1 MGSSDLKKRPYGAAD
16 DALKQIPV
24 HSEHIPGAAI
34 LHPARRALQYLTLL
48 ILILIPLTGLFRIDM
63 AAGTFILLG
72 RQVWFSDI
80 TIIFGFWLFV
90 ASLLVMSYSLVGSAF
105 CGWMCPQNTASE
117 FADMLTRKLLGR
129 SADMMDIS
137 GRKMQV
143 ARRNQSL
150 LNYLLFGIGVLL
162 PAMIYGLIPLLY
174 FNSPSVIWSFMTFS
188 DSARETG
195 SLYWIYFIFTA
206 LFLIDIAAV
215 RHFWCKNICF
225 YRVWQESF
233 KKPES
238 LRIHYDAQRS
248 DHCAGCHYCVDAC
261 FFDLDPRST
270 GVIDNCV
277 NCGACVTAC
286 DELHSKSK
294 KLEGPGLLSFVSGMQ
309 GDSSRRGHPV
319 LGFLARTRKS
329 LLATLAGLLLFGIGI
344 GSYQSEHLS
353 VYKEAEGK
361 GGKILDYRVHLAH
374 KLFKPT
380 DITLQVE
387 GLDPSMYEL
396 KQKHVHFDTAGSADV
411 MLHLHAN
418 MSAGLHRFIVRAHAG
433 NGWSDSFR
441 VTHFV
446 ADKQQSGG

>member
-1 MGSSDLKKRPYGAAD
+1 MGSSDLKKPSSGPAN

-24 HSEHIPGAAI
+24 YPENIAASTM

-48 ILILIPLTGLFRIDM
+48 ILVLIPLTGLFRIDM
-63 AAGTFILLG
+63 EAGAFILLG

-129 SADMMDIS
+129 STDMMDIS
-137 GRKMQV
+137 GKKMQV
-143 ARRNQSL
+143 SIRNRSL

-162 PAMIYGLIPLLY
+162 PAMIYALVPLLY
-174 FNSPSVIWSFMTFS
+174 FNDPSVIWSFITCAE
-188 DSARETG
+188 SARETG
-195 SLYWIYFIFTA
+195 SLYWIYLIFTA
-206 LFLIDIAAV
+206 LFLIDIASV

-233 KKPES
+233 RKPES
-238 LRIHYDAQRS
+238 LRVHYDVPRS
-248 DHCAGCHYCVDAC
+248 HHCAGCHYCVDAC
-261 FFDLDPRST
+261 FFDLDPRTT
-270 GVIDNCV
+270 GVIDHCV

-286 DELHSKSK
+286 DVLHSKSR
-294 KLEGPGLLSFVSGMQ
+294 KLKGPGLLSFVTGRHDRSSGQ
-309 GDSSRRGHPV
+309 GHAVGSFLSRFRG
-319 LGFLARTRKS
+319 G
-329 LLATLAGLLLFGIGI
+329 LLATLAGLLLLAIGV
-344 GSYQSEHLS
+344 GSYQSEYLS

-361 GGKILDYRVHLAH
+361 DGKVLDYRVHLAH
-374 KLFKPT
+374 KLFQPA
-380 DITLQVE
+380 DVTLQIE
-387 GLDPSMYEL
+387 GLDPAVYEL
-396 KQKHVHFDTAGSADV
+396 QQKHVHFDTAGSVDV

-418 MSAGLHRFIVRAHAG
+418 MSAGLHRFIVRASVE
-433 NGWSDSFR
+433 NDWSEAFR

-446 ADKQQSGG
+446 ADKQPGG